1 MSCRQNMHPSIVMFG
16 KWLSRNWKCTKE
28 WKDHDNNLRLD
39 YLCEKYGDQEVPV
52 TNYLS
57 EYFSRY
63 EMPFREYV
71 DHLRKNSETILYL
84 KDWHLALFDP
94 TFYDIPKYFTSDWL
108 NEFCIAMNRSDYRFV
123 YIGQKGTK
131 TPLHRT
137 GKCAKNAMCSDYFHI
152 SAKLGIVVNLIK
164 ETY

>member
-1 MSCRQNMHPSIVMFG
+1 MGNAFGRKNMHPSKVMFG

-39 YLCEKYGDQEVPV
+39 YLSQKYGDQEVPV

-84 KDWHLALFDP
+84 KDWHLALVDP
-94 TFYDIPKYFTSDWL
+94 SFYDIPKYFTSDWL

-131 TPLHRT
+131 TPLHRM
-137 GKCAKNAMCSDYFHI
+137 GKCAKINSCI
-152 SAKLGIVVNLIK
+152 IN
-164 ETY
+164 